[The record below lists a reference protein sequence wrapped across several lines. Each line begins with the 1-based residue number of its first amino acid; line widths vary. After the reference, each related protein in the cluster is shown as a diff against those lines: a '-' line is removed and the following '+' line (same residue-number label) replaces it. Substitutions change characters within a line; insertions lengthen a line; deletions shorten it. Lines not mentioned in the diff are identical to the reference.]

1 MGYEGGFEMLTV
13 ALKVFVVAI
22 MSPFKVY
29 AVCIIIMFFLSL
41 FCFETGFGTLN
52 RK

>member
-29 AVCIIIMFFLSL
+29 AVCIIIMFFLFIL
-41 FCFETGFGTLN
+41 F
-52 RK
+52 